1 MLKPAKLAVLTV
13 IVLVL
18 AFLFTR
24 PSDYRN
30 LIRDIGGTLEDQWCA
45 WAEVVGHECDR
56 WRHARRLIDEA
67 RRIGEGIGS
76 RLPETPPLEDAA
88 NRQD

>member
-1 MLKPAKLAVLTV
+1 MAKPVKIVVLAVITLA
-13 IVLVL
+13 L

-30 LIRDIGGTLEDQWCA
+30 IARDVGGTLEDQWCA
-45 WAEVVGHECDR
+45 WAEVVGHQCDR

-67 RRIGEGIGS
+67 RRIGDDIGS
-76 RLPETPPLEDAA
+76 RLPETPPLEDATS
-88 NRQD
+88 RQD